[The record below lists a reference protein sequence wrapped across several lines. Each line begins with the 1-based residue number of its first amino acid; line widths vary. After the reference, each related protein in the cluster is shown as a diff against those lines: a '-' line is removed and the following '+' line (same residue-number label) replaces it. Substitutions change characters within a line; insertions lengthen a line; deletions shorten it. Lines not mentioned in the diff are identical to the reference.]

1 MRITL
6 FESVNN
12 TAPVGYM
19 DFEDFLPR
27 MLTDGAKKAA
37 ADMAALHRSD
47 KPAYDARKR
56 RFPAFAIGEHS
67 ARNSNSCTLLEQYM
81 GLDVDHVPPEKMREV
96 FDRIASW
103 EYCWCV
109 FPSMSELGFRVI
121 VPVECTMGTR
131 KPMYELLVQ
140 MFSAYSGI
148 PIDSELPKEERTTS
162 FCINASTN
170 DICRLWFYAGARVNH
185 FNPSARKISQP
196 IQLAPVSVPQN
207 VMTLRDSDELM
218 VAIIVS
224 EAERRRID
232 LTVGYQAWF
241 DVGMSLASLGEA
253 GRVPFHRLS
262 AISPQYKEKEAE
274 NKYNDLVKKAS
285 GRKTIRTLAKMAKD
299 AGILYKESPLWNSM
313 PEESRA
319 NSVKLQSVAPEDID
333 DGFDEV
339 KRESIRDRLK
349 KVSFKYGQKPKDI
362 DFILKANIDGKLFD
376 IGGFGMIGLITGLEK
391 SRKTTLLRVIT
402 YSAIS
407 GGSKKINFQMDL
419 KGKKAIY
426 VDTEQPEYFFYNGQM
441 QAHMLAGLGDAAENY
456 EAYSLRSFSPDERIE
471 AVEDLIDENDNLGLL
486 ILDGVLDFVKN
497 YNSEEQSQAFVQ
509 RLMQWTDKSGA
520 MILAV
525 IHVAKSS
532 GATTGHLGS
541 MLNKKCD
548 FAFEMKNDPDTGF
561 TTVSSK
567 LSRTRPFTSFDFTQD
582 ENGFPVLNYN
592 EAYIVRNGVAIPK
605 SESAFYIEEPITS
618 DATGPEG
625 GDPFAEPFVPQKVI
639 TVPSRMNDDDSPF

>member
-6 FESVNN
+6 FENVNN
-12 TAPVGYM
+12 TTPIGYM
-19 DFEDFLPR
+19 DFEDLLPK
-27 MLTDGAKKAA
+27 MLEDEAKKAA
-37 ADMAALHRSD
+37 AEMAALYRSN
-47 KPAYDARKR
+47 KAAYDARKR
-56 RFPAFAIGEHS
+56 KMPAFAIGEHS
-67 ARNSNSCTLLEQYM
+67 ARNSNSCTMLEQYM

-96 FDRIASW
+96 FDKIAAW

-109 FPSMSELGFRVI
+109 FPSVSELGFRVI
-121 VPVECTMGTR
+121 VPVECTIGTR
-131 KPMYELLVQ
+131 KPMYGLLVQ

-148 PIDSELPKEERTTS
+148 PIDLELPNEDRKSS
-162 FCINASTN
+162 FCINASTS
-170 DICRLWFYAGARVNH
+170 DICRLWFYAGARVHH
-185 FNPSARKISQP
+185 FNPSAKKISQP
-196 IQLAPVSVPQN
+196 IQLAPVNTPSQVR
-207 VMTLRDSDELM
+207 TLRESDELM

-232 LTVGYQAWF
+232 LTVGYQAWI
-241 DVGMSLASLGEA
+241 DVGLSLASLGES

-262 AISPQYKEKEAE
+262 AISPQYKEKLAEA
-274 NKYNDLVKKAS
+274 KYNDLVKNAS
-285 GRKTIRTLAKMAKD
+285 GRKTIRTLAKIAKD
-299 AGILYKESPLWNSM
+299 AGILYKESPLWNSV
-313 PEESRA
+313 PEESRV
-319 NSVKLQSVAPEDID
+319 NSVKLQSSAPEDTD

-339 KRESIRDRLK
+339 KKESIRDRLK

-362 DFILKANIDGKLFD
+362 DFILKANVDGKLFD

-391 SRKTTLLRVIT
+391 SRKTTLLRAIT
-402 YSAIS
+402 SSAIS

-426 VDTEQPEYFFYNGQM
+426 VDTEQPDFFFYNGQM

-471 AVEDLIDENDNLGLL
+471 AVDDLIDENDNLGLL
-486 ILDGVLDFVKN
+486 ILDGALDFVKN
-497 YNSEEQSQAFVQ
+497 FNSEEQSQAFVQ
-509 RLMQWTDKSGA
+509 KMMQWTDKSGA

-582 ENGFPVLNYN
+582 DNGLPVLNHN

-605 SESAFYIEEPITS
+605 SEAVFYKDEPITDNPES
-618 DATGPEG
+618 DPL
-625 GDPFAEPFVPQKVI
+625 AEPFVPQKVL
-639 TVPSRMNDDDSPF
+639 TVPSKMNDDEDVPF